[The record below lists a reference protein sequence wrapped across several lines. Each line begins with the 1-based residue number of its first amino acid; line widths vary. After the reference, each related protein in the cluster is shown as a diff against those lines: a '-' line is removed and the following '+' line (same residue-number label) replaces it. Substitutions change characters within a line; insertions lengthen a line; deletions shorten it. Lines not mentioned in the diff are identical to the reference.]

1 MANPKSRTKVKRD
14 AKGHFVATAKKS
26 KEKELRDRVARLH
39 ALLSVEEKRSERAE
53 QTAKELESVRAEL
66 HQVKRNSLKYRN
78 FAFHPITGEPFQKLF
93 WQSQYAFRCALDDW
107 KKESKQYKL
116 RDSEHSHEIESNRE
130 TIKNL
135 QKLLTDET
143 AQHKA
148 DCRISRRRLVNM
160 IILASGLV
168 FLAAY
173 VLLH

>member
-1 MANPKSRTKVKRD
+1 MANPKSRTKVERD
-14 AKGHFVATAKKS
+14 AKGHFVASAKKS
-26 KEKELRDRVARLH
+26 KEKELRDRVARLQ
-39 ALLSVEEKRSERAE
+39 ALLSVEEKRSE
-53 QTAKELESVRAEL
+53 QIAKDLESVRAEL
-66 HQVKRNSLKYRN
+66 HQVKRDTLKYRN
-78 FAFHPITGEPFQKLF
+78 FAFHPITGESFQKLF

-116 RDSEHSHEIESNRE
+116 RDSEQSHEIESNRE

-143 AQHKA
+143 ARHKA

-160 IILASGLV
+160 IILASGLI

>member
-1 MANPKSRTKVKRD
+1 MANPKSQTKAKRD
-14 AKGHFVATAKKS
+14 AKGHFVSKAKKS
-26 KEKELRDRVARLH
+26 KEKELRDQVARLQ
-39 ALLSVEEKRSERAE
+39 ALLSVEEKRSE
-53 QTAKELESVRAEL
+53 QTAKDIESARAEL
-66 HQVKRNSLKYRN
+66 HQIKRDSLKYRN

-107 KKESKQYKL
+107 KRESNQYKQ
-116 RDSEHSHEIESNRE
+116 RDSEQSHEIESNRE

-160 IILASGLV
+160 IILASGLI
-168 FLAAY
+168 FLTAY